1 MKATQRYWLDITMGL
16 LATVVA
22 LSAFLLWVVL
32 PQGYF
37 PSRLFWVQ
45 IHKWMGL
52 ALGVTALLHVML
64 HRKWLMQMTRR
75 RLRRAS
81 RGGFRA
87 ESPSQ
92 AFKDQR
98 G

>member
-16 LATVVA
+16 LATMVV

-37 PSRLFWVQ
+37 PSRLLWVQ
-45 IHKWMGL
+45 IHKWTGL
-52 ALGVTALLHVML
+52 ALGVTAFLHVTL

-75 RLRRAS
+75 RFQRGWRAILR
-81 RGGFRA
+81 GEFL
-87 ESPSQ
+87 SQ
-92 AFKDQR
+92 AFRKPR